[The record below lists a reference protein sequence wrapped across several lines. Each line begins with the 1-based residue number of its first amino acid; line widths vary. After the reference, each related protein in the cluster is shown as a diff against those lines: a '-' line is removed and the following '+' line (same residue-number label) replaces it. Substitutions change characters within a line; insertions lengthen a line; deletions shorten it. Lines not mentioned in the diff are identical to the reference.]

1 MQIAEA
7 SLKLNLNIFLAD
19 FKVKYCKCVVKVKL
33 YHQACSF
40 SGRSWNEFFK
50 ATAGIYVCLL
60 LLYKK

>member
-7 SLKLNLNIFLAD
+7 GLKLNLNIFLD
-19 FKVKYCKCVVKVKL
+19 DWSQMLQMNGKSWVL
-33 YHQACSF
+33 PSSSF

-60 LLYKK
+60 PLYKK